1 MIFAQM
7 CSFYHQGKLSSPQT
21 GSTNQ
26 NLDSIKVNTSGISS
40 KGEKKNPSSGS
51 EAVLGQVW
59 VGSTHEA
66 ICIPANSMK
75 VLQGKTNKIT
85 QRLSCMIE
93 ARECNN
99 LPLGL
104 VVNRTMVTPNKSK

>member
-1 MIFAQM
+1 MICAQM
-7 CSFYHQGKLSSPQT
+7 CSFYHQGKLSFSQT
-21 GSTNQ
+21 ESANQ
-26 NLDSIKVNTSGISS
+26 SSDSINMNTLRISS
-40 KGEKKNPSSGS
+40 KVKKRDPSSGS

-59 VGSTHEA
+59 VGNAHEA

-75 VLQGKTNKIT
+75 VLQGKTNNIT
-85 QRLSCMIE
+85 QQLSCMIE

-104 VVNRTMVTPNKSK
+104 VVNRTMVTHNR

>member
-1 MIFAQM
+1 M

-26 NLDSIKVNTSGISS
+26 NLDSIKVNTLGISS
-40 KGEKKNPSSGS
+40 KSKKKNPSSGLD
-51 EAVLGQVW
+51 AVLSQVW

-85 QRLSCMIE
+85 WRLSCMVE
-93 ARECNN
+93 ARECNK
-99 LPLGL
+99 LP
-104 VVNRTMVTPNKSK
+104 